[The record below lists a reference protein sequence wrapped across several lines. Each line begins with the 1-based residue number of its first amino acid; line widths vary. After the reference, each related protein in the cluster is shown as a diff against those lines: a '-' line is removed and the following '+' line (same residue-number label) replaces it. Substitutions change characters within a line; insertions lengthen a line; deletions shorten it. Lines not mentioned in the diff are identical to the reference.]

1 VKTAEN
7 IKKISLIFFI
17 ILGIV
22 HIVAGM
28 MTANNYFLP
37 ASFVINRVLDIPF
50 AMSGLIYALSGI
62 YVNLPENK
70 HKIAKIA
77 FGILSILILASLL
90 YINLLIP
97 DKPPFNV

>member
-7 IKKISLIFFI
+7 IKKISLVFFFVLGTAHI
-17 ILGIV
+17 IM
-22 HIVAGM
+22 GM
-28 MTANNYFLP
+28 MTANNYLMP
-37 ASFVINRVLDIPF
+37 VSMIINRVLDIPF

-62 YVNLPENK
+62 YINLPENR

-77 FGILSILILASLL
+77 FGILSILILAGLL

-97 DKPPFNV
+97 DKPPITV